1 MHRDIG
7 LRRCPEKMSSL
18 GGPTFK
24 KKKKKKKFLK
34 VNFILCIA
42 SFCDLN
48 VFKMLTDVCKK
59 HEYIII
65 KSWAKYL
72 KCSISIQ
79 TNITIKNILFCPP
92 LLYSHEVIVF
102 KIYLNGF
109 KIQPHPPHPSSKPG
123 RLLAW
128 APNLEHQVCIL
139 QERQYCNITFMLSYC
154 LPSATVFT
162 SDLLALQQGHFAA
175 LP

>member
-1 MHRDIG
+1 
-7 LRRCPEKMSSL
+7 
-18 GGPTFK
+18 
-24 KKKKKKKFLK
+24 
-34 VNFILCIA
+34 
-42 SFCDLN
+42 
-48 VFKMLTDVCKK
+48 MLTDVCKK

-109 KIQPHPPHPSSKPG
+109 KIQSHPPHPSSKPG

-139 QERQYCNITFMLSYC
+139 QERQYCNITFIHVVI
-154 LPSATVFT
+154 LPS
-162 SDLLALQQGHFAA
+162 QGHSLHQWPACTATRPLCSPTLKTFYWCYQQSRW
-175 LP
+175 